1 MKWDLLVEVRPKA
14 TVADPE
20 GATIER
26 ALAALGFQGVSKVR
40 VGKAIRLS
48 LEAPSQQAALDQA
61 REMTRRLLANPV
73 IEDAAVSLAED
84 FVPDQLDHLKGVVG
98 SREQAGSRG

>member
-26 ALAALGFQGVSKVR
+26 ALAALGFRGASSVR
-40 VGKAIRLS
+40 MGKAIRLS
-48 LEAPSQQAALDQA
+48 VEAPSQEVALEQG

-73 IEDAAVSLAED
+73 IEDAAVSLAPE
-84 FVPDQLDHLKGVVG
+84 FLPDQLDHSEGIAASSEPVG
-98 SREQAGSRG
+98 L

>member
-1 MKWDLLVEVRPKA
+1 MKWELLVEVRPKA

-26 ALAALGFQGVSKVR
+26 ALAALGFQGVSEVR
-40 VGKAIRLS
+40 VGKALRLS

-61 REMTRRLLANPV
+61 KEMTRRLLANPV
-73 IEDAAVSLAED
+73 IEDAAVSLAPE
-84 FVPDQLDHLKGVVG
+84 FVPDQLGHPEGVAG
-98 SREQAGSRG
+98 SRERAGFRG